1 MQYLWIKTLRK
12 SAQSYFSLIEPR
24 IVDFKKHS
32 INLKSQINNKVEN
45 SAFDDMINESKK
57 KLETFESNLSF
68 LRSGIDKLQLKHPDL
83 MTGNDVRSNDS
94 PGYDLEIP
102 NHSISSQISKCANDQ
117 FERANHVIVLNLK
130 ERVNKI
136 EDDKLVESLIRFI
149 FGHST
154 TFK

>member
-1 MQYLWIKTLRK
+1 MRK